1 MDGRG
6 PPSSTGVG
14 GGYSQVGRGGGVLT
28 DGAGGRGGG
37 VLTDDSLLQVLI
49 IAVVADLLQ

>member
-1 MDGRG
+1 MGEVL
-6 PPSSTGVG
+6 PAV
-14 GGYSQVGRGGGVLT
+14 QVW
-28 DGAGGRGGG
+28 GGG